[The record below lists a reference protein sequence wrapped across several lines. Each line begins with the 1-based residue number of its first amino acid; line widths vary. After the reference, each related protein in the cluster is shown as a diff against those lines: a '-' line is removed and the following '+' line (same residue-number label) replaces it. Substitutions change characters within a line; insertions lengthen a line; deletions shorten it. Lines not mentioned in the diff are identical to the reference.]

1 MIQFCFLYYTIRF
14 VLIEILFRKQQYIY
28 KKIENITYKRYFFD
42 VVDFSE
48 SLIGLIGARGIG
60 KTTFLLQ
67 YLRSLDIAE
76 EKKLYFSVDSI
87 MTSNMKLFDIAEDFY
102 NIGGKVLVID
112 EIHKYK
118 DFEIELKEIYDFLD
132 LKVIFSGSSAIVL
145 EHKKADMSRRA
156 MIYRLKGLSF
166 REFLELKL
174 GKRFKSFTLDEIL
187 NDHIKRTQDIAKKIK
202 PLEHF
207 KEYLKFG
214 YYPFY
219 FETKESYCIKLEETI
234 NTVIESDLP
243 IVFNIEP
250 ANIHKLKQLTAY
262 ICGAKPYELNITSLA
277 QKIGINRKTL
287 YLYIYYLT
295 LGNIFSRLETKGK
308 GDNIFSK
315 PAKLYLNNPNLNN
328 CYCQDSEMGTIREEF
343 FLNMLSL
350 NHKLLYPKK
359 GDFVVDG
366 RYTIEIGGKN
376 KGFEQIKDIPNSFIA
391 ADDIEVGFG
400 SKIPLW
406 LFGFLY

>member
-1 MIQFCFLYYTIRF
+1 ML
-14 VLIEILFRKQQYIY
+14 EILFRKQEYIY
-28 KKIENITYKRYFFD
+28 KKIEKIKYKRYFFD
-42 VVDFSE
+42 TVDFSE
-48 SLIGLIGARGIG
+48 NLIGLIGARGIG

-67 YLRSLDIAE
+67 YLQSLDIE
-76 EKKLYFSVDSI
+76 DEKKLYFSVDSI
-87 MTSNMKLFDIAEDFY
+87 VTSNMKLFDIAEDFY

-145 EHKKADMSRRA
+145 EHKKADLSRRA

-174 GKRFKSFTLDEIL
+174 NKKFATFTLEKIL
-187 NDHIKRTQDIAKKIK
+187 NNHIQIAKEITKEIK

-207 KEYLKFG
+207 KEYLKSG

-219 FETKESYCIKLEETI
+219 FETKETYCIKLEETI

-243 IVFNIEP
+243 IIFNIEP
-250 ANIHKLKQLTAY
+250 SNIHKLKQLVAY
-262 ICGAKPYELNITSLA
+262 ICSSKPYELNLTALA
-277 QKIGINRKTL
+277 QKMGINRKTL
-287 YLYIYYLT
+287 YQYINYLS
-295 LGNIFSRLETKGK
+295 LGNIFSRIEAKGK
-308 GDNIFSK
+308 GDTVFSK

-328 CYCQDSEMGTIREEF
+328 CYCQNSEIGTIREEF
-343 FLNMLSL
+343 FLNMFSL
-350 NHKLLYPKK
+350 NHKLLYPKR
-359 GDFVVDG
+359 GDFLVDEK
-366 RYTIEIGGKN
+366 YTFEVGGKN
-376 KGFEQIKDIPNSFIA
+376 KSFEQVKDIANSFVV
-391 ADDIEVGFG
+391 ADDIETGFG
-400 SKIPLW
+400 AKIPLW

>member
-1 MIQFCFLYYTIRF
+1 MIE
-14 VLIEILFRKQQYIY
+14 VLFRKQQYIY
-28 KKIENITYKRYFFD
+28 KKIETIKYRRYFFD
-42 VVDFSE
+42 LINFDE
-48 SLIGLIGARGIG
+48 KLIGLIGARGIG

-67 YLRSLDIAE
+67 YLTSLDIVE

-87 MTSNMKLFDIAEDFY
+87 ITSNMKLFDIAEDFS

-118 DFEIELKEIYDFLD
+118 DFEIALKEIYDFLD
-132 LKVIFSGSSAIVL
+132 LKVIFSGSSALIL
-145 EHKKADMSRRA
+145 EHKKADLSRRA

-174 GKRFKSFTLDEIL
+174 DMRFDAFTLENIL
-187 NDHIKRTQDIAKKIK
+187 DHHVPLAQNIIKTIK
-202 PLEHF
+202 PLEYF
-207 KEYLKFG
+207 KEYLRFG

-219 FETKESYCIKLEETI
+219 FETKDSYCIKLEETI

-243 IVFNIEP
+243 IIFNIEP
-250 ANIHKLKQLTAY
+250 SNIHKLKQLTSY
-262 ICGAKPYELNITSLA
+262 LCSSKPYQLNLTALA

-287 YLYIYYLT
+287 YQYIHYLA
-295 LGNIFSRLETKGK
+295 LGNIFSRLEGKGK
-308 GDNIFSK
+308 GDTIFSK

-328 CYCQDSEMGTIREEF
+328 CYCQDSEIGTIREEF

-350 NHKLLYPKK
+350 KYTLLYPKK
-359 GDFVVDG
+359 GDFLIDDKYIV
-366 RYTIEIGGKN
+366 EIGGKN
-376 KGFEQIKDIPNSFIA
+376 KSFEQVKDIPNSFVV

-400 SKIPLW
+400 AKIPLW